1 MKKLAL
7 TLSALA
13 ISASAAMA
21 QDVVRIA
28 TEGAYPPFNFIN
40 EAKELVGY
48 EIDLGNELCLRAELK
63 CEWIINDWDSIIP
76 NLVGGNYDA
85 IMAGMNAT
93 ASRAQV
99 IMFSDPYKK
108 PDPSAYVALAAT
120 NADVMQSGVIA
131 AQSNTVQS
139 GMVADTSATLLEFPT
154 PDETIAAVRNGTADA
169 VLADKDFL
177 LTYVNESGGEL
188 VILADVAT
196 PGQGVS
202 VGLRQSDQALKAK
215 FDTAIA
221 AMKADGTL
229 NDLLRKWFG
238 NEVPVFEQ

>member
-13 ISASAAMA
+13 LSASAAMA

-48 EIDLGNELCLRAELK
+48 EIELGNELCVRAELK
-63 CEWIINDWDSIIP
+63 CEWIVNDWDSIIP
-76 NLVGGNYDA
+76 NLTGGNYDA

-93 ASRAQV
+93 EARAQV
-99 IMFSDPYKK
+99 IMFSDAYKR

-120 NADVMQSGVIA
+120 GADVIDSGVIA

-139 GMVADTSATLLEFPT
+139 GMVADTSATLMEFPT

-177 LTYVNESGGEL
+177 LTYVNESNGEL
-188 VILADVAT
+188 VILRDQPT

-202 VGLRQSDQALKAK
+202 VGLRQSDAALKAK
-215 FDTAIA
+215 FDGAIA
-221 AMKADGTL
+221 AMKAVGTL
-229 NDLLRKWFG
+229 NAMLVKWFG
-238 NEVPVFEQ
+238 AEVPQF